1 MRRLKKRE
9 AWLPGKPGGIG
20 IEEPVQGQL
29 EWRKRMGIEP
39 TPDAETG
46 TGQRF

>member
-1 MRRLKKRE
+1 MLTFLNQHIMNKVNW
-9 AWLPGKPGGIG
+9 ATG
-20 IEEPVQGQL
+20 
-29 EWRKRMGIEP
+29 WRKRMGIEP